1 LGTAQTE
8 LVQGDALEIQRIYVL
23 EDFKGKK
30 IGQLLLMEAIA
41 IAQSKK
47 LEYIWLGVWK
57 AIIRH

>member
-23 EDFKGKK
+23 DFKGKK

-47 LEYIWLGVWK
+47 SRIHLVRRLGK
-57 AIIRH
+57 QS